1 MVTNKRKKVVKYRG
15 GSTHGG
21 GARKKRR
28 GAGSRGGRGFAGSG
42 KRAGHMRMKHVKA
55 GHIMGQHGFTSKSR
69 TNGKAINVHYFTSK
83 RVQKLVDEGKALK
96 EGAFYSIDLGA
107 LGYTKLLGTGNTS
120 LKLKIT
126 VAKCSSRAV
135 EKIKAAGGEVVSS
148 VVEDDSS
155 AEETA

>member
-28 GAGSRGGRGFAGSG
+28 GAGSRGGHGFAGSG
-42 KRAGHMRMKHVKA
+42 KRAGHMKMKHVKA

-69 TNGKAINVHYFTSK
+69 TNGKAVNVHYFTSK
-83 RVQKLVDEGKALK
+83 RVQKLVAEGKALK

-126 VAKCSSRAV
+126 VAKCSPRAV
-135 EKIKAAGGEVVSS
+135 EKIKAAGGEV
-148 VVEDDSS
+148 DSG
-155 AEETA
+155 AELPGMVGGC

>member
-42 KRAGHMRMKHVKA
+42 KRAGHMKMKHVKA

-69 TNGKAINVHYFTSK
+69 TNGKAVNVHYFTSK
-83 RVQKLVDEGKALK
+83 RVQKLVAEGKALK

-126 VAKCSSRAV
+126 VAKCSPRAV
-135 EKIKAAGGEVVSS
+135 EKIKAAGGEVVAS
-148 VVEDDSS
+148 VVEDSS
-155 AEETA
+155 EETA